1 MLLFKYYKIFALC
14 CIILNVVIPVFC
26 NSKYNSYSEY
36 IEKVKRRIARE
47 VEEGKTNENITLKPV
62 NEDPVIEARHPEKI
76 DDSNIKADRIIII
89 KPITNKMKFILR
101 SDRDFDEYIEKAKS
115 RFARQVQEEDLNIND
130 SHHTETRKNQP
141 NTL

>member
-26 NSKYNSYSEY
+26 NSKYNSYS
-36 IEKVKRRIARE
+36 
-47 VEEGKTNENITLKPV
+47 GKTNENITLKPV

-130 SHHTETRKNQP
+130 SHHTETNIEDGQH
-141 NTL
+141 NSSE